1 MMRTLSGMLARL
13 AGRDEA
19 FVEQIAIA
27 AKFHDIGKVGIPDSI
42 LNKEGKLDSKEWE
55 FMKTHADIGHQIL
68 SNLDIPIIKLA
79 ASIAHTHHEWWNGN
93 GYPNGMKEME
103 IPFEGRVVAIVDVFD
118 ALLSKRVYKDAFPP
132 EKVKSIIVEGRG
144 KQFDPKLVDL
154 FIRLWDEFLTYHL
167 KMVNDRGQDQEAIPK
182 LYS

>member
-1 MMRTLSGMLARL
+1 
-13 AGRDEA
+13 
-19 FVEQIAIA
+19 
-27 AKFHDIGKVGIPDSI
+27 
-42 LNKEGKLDSKEWE
+42 
-55 FMKTHADIGHQIL
+55 MKTHADIGHQIL

-167 KMVNDRGQDQEAIPK
+167 KMVNDRGPEMPVK
-182 LYS
+182 NHML